1 MGSISDR
8 NTAYRSGPRSVIRT
22 ITALLVCSALLICAS
37 GCGKSNKR
45 AQEGIKLAD
54 GRTLMI
60 GAPLNETPF
69 EGLLERQESNS
80 CIGSGTDV
88 NYRYENFSITAY
100 PDGSGGH
107 FVGMIKIEGSGVETV
122 SGLRKGMSRADAEK
136 QCDCEYSAEMGALVY
151 APKGGGAV
159 LSAFLDREGSIDW
172 IVIVY
177 ESPGN

>member
-1 MGSISDR
+1 M
-8 NTAYRSGPRSVIRT
+8 
-22 ITALLVCSALLICAS
+22 
-37 GCGKSNKR
+37 
-45 AQEGIKLAD
+45 
-54 GRTLMI
+54 MI

-88 NYRYENFSITAY
+88 NYRYEDFSITAY

-122 SGLRKGMSRADAEK
+122 SGLRKGMSRADAEMR
-136 QCDCEYSAEMGALVY
+136 CRCEYSAEMGALVY